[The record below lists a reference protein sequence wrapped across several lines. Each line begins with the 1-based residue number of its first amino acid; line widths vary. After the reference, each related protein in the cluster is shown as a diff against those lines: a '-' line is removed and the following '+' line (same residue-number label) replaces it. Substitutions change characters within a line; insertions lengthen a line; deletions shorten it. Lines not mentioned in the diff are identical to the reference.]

1 MPRAKI
7 QFTDEQNFRIAQLV
21 EVGKNYDEIVE
32 QFNNEFQPISR
43 SSIVKQIKSLGL
55 EIRDSRKD
63 NTKIF
68 KSGFKGFDDT
78 QKKVIQL
85 YWGLGDTLGEI
96 VDKINDEFKI
106 EVSRDSVRNLI
117 KKEGYI
123 QGKRHESDWGDT
135 DFGDEE
141 GFEEQVKINMEKKS
155 EREYPE
161 ELIKKMSKDENLVR
175 LGLYQEGRDYNYE
188 GQEGTE
194 RENAK
199 DTWFNRDGFLKINVT
214 PIIHF
219 SRDYMEYET
228 EGGKYR
234 YEFEL
239 KQDMRFYTFS
249 DGKDGRGVAAQAKRI
264 EIRDWYEEH
273 RWVINNLYDAIVAK
287 NFSNCDEVK
296 EFNKLCRE
304 LYQKKMEF
312 AEVLNGKNS
321 KTMMIMRG
329 QSLDSSFE
337 DFKKYMREET
347 KNEEVWK

>member
-7 QFTDEQNFRIAQLV
+7 QFTDEQNFRITQLV

-55 EIRDSRKD
+55 EIKDSRKD

-85 YWGLGDTLGEI
+85 YWGLGDTLDEI

-106 EVSRDSVRNLI
+106 EVSRTAISNLI
-117 KKEGYI
+117 KKEGYV
-123 QGKRHESDWGDT
+123 QGKRHGLDWGDT

-141 GFEEQVKINMEKKS
+141 EFEEQVKINLERKS
-155 EREYPE
+155 EREYPA
-161 ELIKKMSKDENLVR
+161 ELIEKMSKDENLIR
-175 LGLYQEGRDYNYE
+175 LGWYQEGRDYNYD

-194 RENAK
+194 REGAK

-214 PIIHF
+214 PVIHF

-234 YEFEL
+234 TDWQLDNDL
-239 KQDMRFYTFS
+239 KFYTFS
-249 DGKDGRGVAAQAKRI
+249 EGKDERGTEVEAKRI
-264 EIRDWYEEH
+264 EIRNLYKKH
-273 RWVINNLYDAIVAK
+273 RWMINNLYDAIVAK
-287 NFSNCDEVK
+287 NYSDCDEVK

-304 LYQKKMEF
+304 LYEKKMEF

-329 QSLDSSFE
+329 QSMDSSFE
-337 DFKKYMREET
+337 DFKKYMLET
-347 KNEEVWK
+347 TRDEGVWK